1 MNPRIVPPVFAAG
14 LALLASASTVAAFN
28 GSTTAAGASAFP
40 NARKSV
46 LLRGMAA
53 AEVREILGSPETVKK
68 MDAPGAEIWTYRR
81 MIDHRYRF
89 VSTGVQSVPVT
100 AAPGSIAELQWIN
113 EPVYAVERRSVYVVI
128 QLLMLDGKL
137 VLAKHQQE
145 EEASTDH

>member
-1 MNPRIVPPVFAAG
+1 MNPRIVLPVFAAG
-14 LALLASASTVAAFN
+14 LALLASAPAAAFN
-28 GSTTAAGASAFP
+28 GSTAAAGASAFP
-40 NARKSV
+40 NARKSA

-81 MIDHRYRF
+81 MTDHTFRF
-89 VSTGVQSVPVT
+89 VSTGVQSVPV
-100 AAPGSIAELQWIN
+100 AAMPSGVSDLQWIK

-137 VLAKHQQE
+137 VMAKHQRE